1 MTFEELIG
9 RKGEEFTIDS
19 NQTSEIDSF
28 STDIELATIQFLT
41 RNLVINNQ
49 EYGNISA
56 SQIGKFSYSIKGVV
70 SSSIANSFNT
80 ITNGTDPAYTFKSI
94 WGATALWTELGK
106 SLEYSIDLGSN
117 IDVGKTML
125 AYYRTNKPIDWFS
138 SNIITSYSLDYDS
151 SFASLVFSIKNLKD
165 NLEYV
170 LKTAHKIEIYGTKLT
185 KGSTDVETLFHTVGN
200 KYRDLPAGEDRKKA
214 LDEMRSNL
222 DKSVAEKQYESYS
235 ITEGFESTVLRTTPY
250 LTDPFDIKFN
260 ISSVS

>member
-94 WGATALWTELGK
+94 WGANALWTELGK

-165 NLEYV
+165 NL
-170 LKTAHKIEIYGTKLT
+170 
-185 KGSTDVETLFHTVGN
+185 
-200 KYRDLPAGEDRKKA
+200 
-214 LDEMRSNL
+214 
-222 DKSVAEKQYESYS
+222 
-235 ITEGFESTVLRTTPY
+235 
-250 LTDPFDIKFN
+250 
-260 ISSVS
+260 